1 MTEKEIYD
9 INFRLINWARW
20 CRDSK
25 IKGKCRSIEH
35 RYNYRSDMDLGEI
48 VVREAEPTYLAVDN
62 GDAVLVNRAWQA
74 LPGLNNKLITAHYM
88 PRKNDYK
95 ATCRQLGLKFS
106 EYETQIMRS
115 QQMVVNLLK
124 FFR

>member
-1 MTEKEIYD
+1 
-9 INFRLINWARW
+9 
-20 CRDSK
+20 
-25 IKGKCRSIEH
+25 
-35 RYNYRSDMDLGEI
+35 MDLGEI